1 MKALGDW
8 VTSQSVSAGSAEKM
22 VYGLYS
28 CRGTCQCGTGEYH
41 GPGSNGH
48 EAADTQWMIDA
59 GARWLKIDSCCGS
72 QDHSVAFGDY
82 SKFRN
87 AMNASGEHVVSLI
100 IMY

>member
-1 MKALGDW
+1 
-8 VTSQSVSAGSAEKM
+8 
-22 VYGLYS
+22 
-28 CRGTCQCGTGEYH
+28 
-41 GPGSNGH
+41 
-48 EAADTQWMIDA
+48 MIDA